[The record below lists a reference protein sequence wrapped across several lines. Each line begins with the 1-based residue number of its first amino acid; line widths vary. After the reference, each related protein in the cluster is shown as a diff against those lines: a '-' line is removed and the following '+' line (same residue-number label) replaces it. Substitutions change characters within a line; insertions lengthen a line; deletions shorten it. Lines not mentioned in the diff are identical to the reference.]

1 MNANV
6 ADSASRI
13 QQNDLPQY
21 VRKFRLESAEIE
33 HAESQLKVPTPFNKP
48 ALIWT
53 KVVLMSA
60 ASTGLLYLT
69 VLVIR

>member
-1 MNANV
+1 MSANI
-6 ADSASRI
+6 AHSSSRI
-13 QQNDLPQY
+13 RHDDLPQY
-21 VRKFRLESAEIE
+21 VRKFRLESSEIK
-33 HAESQLKVPTPFNKP
+33 HAESQLKVPTTFNKP

-69 VLVIR
+69 VLVMR